1 MDRDDRRM
9 KKGAGVP
16 CSKSARMNNLS
27 LRSLTKRFGGV
38 AAVDDVTLD
47 IPDGRLVCLLGPSG
61 CGKTTLL
68 RLIAGLEAPSA
79 GQILVGGAD
88 ITGVPTHKRDFG
100 MVFQSLALFPHLTV
114 GENVAYPLAIRGT
127 PRTERRAKA
136 EALLDLVRL
145 PGVADRRIHQ
155 LSGGQRQRVAIAR
168 GLAIDPKLFLLD
180 EPLSALDANLREH
193 MQMELR
199 QLQQRLGVT
208 TLIVTHDQKEALTMA
223 DIVIVMEGGR
233 IRQMGTPMEIY
244 RNPVDAFVAGFI
256 GSSNLLPAR
265 LIDGGTLEVS
275 GRRIALTEDD
285 RVNCPPG
292 DALLAIR
299 PEDVRLDPEGVPARV
314 TFVRDLGESV
324 QLVLD
329 HGGREVIAL
338 FPPRDRPPHGVGD
351 TVGLAFAPGGRVVLA
366 P

>member
-1 MDRDDRRM
+1 
-9 KKGAGVP
+9 
-16 CSKSARMNNLS
+16 MNDLS
-27 LRSLTKRFGGV
+27 LRGLTKRFDGV
-38 AAVDDVTLD
+38 AAVNDVTLE
-47 IPDGRLVCLLGPSG
+47 ITGGRLVCLLGPSG

-100 MVFQSLALFPHLTV
+100 MVFQSLALFPHLSV
-114 GENVAYPLAIRGT
+114 GENVAYPLAIRGAT
-127 PRTERRAKA
+127 RAARRAKA

-145 PGVADRRIHQ
+145 PGMADRRIHQ

-208 TLIVTHDQKEALTMA
+208 TLVVTHDQKEALTIA

-233 IRQMGTPMEIY
+233 IRQMGAPMEIY
-244 RNPVDAFVAGFI
+244 RNPANAFVAGFI

-265 LIDGGTLEVS
+265 LLDQDTLEVS
-275 GRRIALTEDD
+275 GRRFALDPGD

-299 PEDVRLDPEGVPARV
+299 PEDVRLDPEGLPARV

-329 HGGREVIAL
+329 HGGREVTVL
-338 FPPRDRPPHGVGD
+338 FPPHNRPPHGVGD
-351 TVGLAFAPGGRVVLA
+351 KVGLAFAPGRRVVLA